1 MDWFA
6 VGSDILRDPRTR
18 AFARNLGVA
27 PPSAAGHLMG
37 IFGLLARHGDE
48 VGSLT
53 PLHDDD
59 LEAEAEWKGKKG
71 HFARV
76 FREHYQLASGELRN
90 WQKWNGAQ
98 IAKAKKDRE
107 RKRESRR
114 NGARRSAPASAD
126 SPRTVDGAA
135 RVPDL
140 TRPDQLLTT
149 PESPVGDRGGWV
161 VEAVRRWAAQVGV
174 VTHGRMGKAL
184 RPAVALYGEAA
195 VLEAIDRFGAWRS
208 RRDPGPR
215 GELPGLPQFVATI
228 RTHIPPTMLAPA
240 AGEAS

>member
-1 MDWFA
+1 
-6 VGSDILRDPRTR
+6 
-18 AFARNLGVA
+18 
-27 PPSAAGHLMG
+27 MG

-59 LEAEAEWKGKKG
+59 LETEAQWKGKKG

-114 NGARRSAPASAD
+114 SGARQSTPASTD
-126 SPRTVDGAA
+126 SPRTGHGAA

-161 VEAVRRWAAQVGV
+161 AAAVRRWAAHVGV
-174 VTHGRMGKAL
+174 VTHGRMGKVL

-195 VLEAIDRFGAWRS
+195 VLAAIEKFGEWRA
-208 RRDPGPR
+208 RREPGKQ
-215 GELPGLPQFVATI
+215 GELPGLPQFVANI
-228 RTHIPPTMLAPA
+228 RAHIPPTMLPPEL
-240 AGEAS
+240 GEAS